1 MRALFTLLLVTLFSS
16 HLAFA
21 QYEQPL
27 TTAFK
32 PVRTSGIKAGLN
44 LASVSNLAESDV
56 YMGVHAGFFGNVQ
69 TSEGFGF
76 GGELNYS
83 HQGVTASNLDVGLN
97 YLSIPLLVNL
107 YSGPVTFQGGIYGA
121 YLISANLKNGQS
133 KGDITSYFQDT
144 DYGLLV
150 GINLNPLGATFINAR
165 FNLGLKNINNQ
176 LTTPANVELYTRN
189 IQLGLGY
196 RF

>member
-1 MRALFTLLLVTLFSS
+1 MKTLFTLLLVTLFSC

-21 QYEQPL
+21 QHEQPVS
-27 TTAFK
+27 TAFK
-32 PVRTSGIKAGLN
+32 PVRTAGIKVGIN
-44 LASVSNLAESDV
+44 FASVSNLAESDV

-69 TSEGFGF
+69 TSEGVGF

-97 YLSIPLLVNL
+97 YLSIPMLVNL

-121 YLISANLKNGQS
+121 YLFSANLKNGQA
-133 KGDITSYFQDT
+133 KGDISGYLRDT

-150 GINLNPLGATFINAR
+150 GINLNPLGATFVYAR
-165 FNLGLKNINNQ
+165 FNLGLKNINKQ
-176 LTTPANVELYTRN
+176 LITPAHVELYNRN